1 MRFSTVRIE
10 ALSWRCWTRRMR
22 QRTVLLTVGRRD
34 VVLLAEEDVIEMI
47 GLVDL
52 EVEIFPAI
60 DAWMVLSETWV
71 PVPGM

>member
-1 MRFSTVRIE
+1 
-10 ALSWRCWTRRMR
+10 MR